1 MSRHEQ
7 ALELQGR
14 RDSVKLFAG
23 KIVDRVQEELDK
35 LGAQGWELVSVVQA
49 STANHR
55 FYLKK
60 EA

>member
-1 MSRHEQ
+1 MSKRWNYKVVEIPY
-7 ALELQGR
+7 
-14 RDSVKLFAG
+14 KLFAG
-23 KIVDRVQEELDK
+23 KILDRAQAELDK

-49 STANHR
+49 STADTIR